1 MLNIVVAKEM
11 NLLAWCDLCWWF
23 LHLTLKNENFNGGRH
38 CLGEHLS
45 LLSHPRN
52 RHWEQCSDISHLCE
66 QLNPTPLIKHTTQNH
81 VNRRVRELGYLYT
94 YCHQPLFPTFI
105 LLHRQSI
112 RLVVLS
118 AGYTEMVRVPIA
130 FATVGVLAG
139 EGSRRS
145 QAKADSA
152 WLVVRMPG
160 SGVPEVDLANW
171 MLPTFWI
178 LSRTNMGLPSLEE
191 MHIQWWWVAP

>member
-1 MLNIVVAKEM
+1 MGEDTVWVNILV
-11 NLLAWCDLCWWF
+11 CWVTPETDTENSA
-23 LHLTLKNENFNGGRH
+23 LTLV
-38 CLGEHLS
+38 
-45 LLSHPRN
+45 
-52 RHWEQCSDISHLCE
+52 ISVSNW
-66 QLNPTPLIKHTTQNH
+66 NPTPLIKHTTQNH

-145 QAKADSA
+145 QAKADNA